1 MLHVDIKKTCFF
13 KYSFY
18 LDIQV
23 THTYRKVLSFS
34 DPDPILSPM
43 GISWLVSGLTFVVA
57 LIIIVIVA
65 KVLCNKERKPSEL
78 ERETRT
84 CEFLFHL
91 QQRFE

>member
-1 MLHVDIKKTCFF
+1 
-13 KYSFY
+13 
-18 LDIQV
+18 
-23 THTYRKVLSFS
+23 
-34 DPDPILSPM
+34 M

-84 CEFLFHL
+84 CEFLFYL
-91 QQRFE
+91 QPLSFAGDLNNSLF